1 MSGLRKIPFT
11 IDRMLIFSPFFKTYR
26 LLKERGLKGLL
37 TQLYVVSLCALYP
50 RTWSLP
56 YAE

>member
-11 IDRMLIFSPFFKTYR
+11 IDKMLIFSPFFKTYR

-37 TQLYVVSLCALYP
+37 TQLYVVSNECILGTSPA
-50 RTWSLP
+50 
-56 YAE
+56 